1 MTAVVALFLMQG
13 LFVMGVGKSCCFFGH
28 RKIEYTK
35 ELENQI
41 YENAEK
47 LILNENV
54 DTFYFGSKSEFDSLC
69 HKAVTELK
77 EKYPEIKRVY
87 IRAEYPYIND
97 SYEKYLLKDYED
109 TYFPQKVINA
119 GRARYVERNQ
129 EMIDNSDFC
138 IVYYR
143 TEYKPP
149 IRRNSKRNLADY
161 QPKSGTKI
169 AYDYAKKKRK
179 TIISL

>member
-1 MTAVVALFLMQG
+1 MCDDCGCRTFLIQG

-35 ELENQI
+35 E
-41 YENAEK
+41 
-47 LILNENV
+47 
-54 DTFYFGSKSEFDSLC
+54 
-69 HKAVTELK
+69 
-77 EKYPEIKRVY
+77 
-87 IRAEYPYIND
+87 
-97 SYEKYLLKDYED
+97 
-109 TYFPQKVINA
+109 
-119 GRARYVERNQ
+119 YVERNQ

-149 IRRNSKRNLADY
+149 IKRNSIRHLADY